1 MRLVLIHFITIRT
14 SKHLQILKDQRQIIL
29 LRALLNP
36 SQQRGHYT
44 AKIYV
49 STCRDIPRC
58 KLAVIYLPKIMKI
71 PVRLSLI
78 IGIGL
83 LLFFSAALSSLTR
96 HAAPMNVRSA
106 ALYQSPTSTPQ
117 VEDVSEIG
125 STDEIMV
132 LGGIIVLIVIV
143 PIFLYRKSWMNT
155 LSA

>member
-1 MRLVLIHFITIRT
+1 
-14 SKHLQILKDQRQIIL
+14 
-29 LRALLNP
+29 
-36 SQQRGHYT
+36 
-44 AKIYV
+44 
-49 STCRDIPRC
+49 
-58 KLAVIYLPKIMKI
+58 MKK
-71 PVRLSLI
+71 PVRLSII

-83 LLFFSAALSSLTR
+83 LLFFSAALSSLASSPHVT
-96 HAAPMNVRSA
+96 MNFRAA

-143 PIFLYRKSWMNT
+143 PIFLYRKSWMHT

>member
-1 MRLVLIHFITIRT
+1 
-14 SKHLQILKDQRQIIL
+14 
-29 LRALLNP
+29 
-36 SQQRGHYT
+36 
-44 AKIYV
+44 
-49 STCRDIPRC
+49 
-58 KLAVIYLPKIMKI
+58 MKK
-71 PVRLSLI
+71 PVRLSII

-83 LLFFSAALSSLTR
+83 MLFFSAALTFLGPPP
-96 HAAPMNVRSA
+96 APMNFRSA
-106 ALYQSPTSTPQ
+106 ALYQTPTSTPQ